1 VSHTASVCG
10 APISRALTHSVWR
23 RPAAAQGGRLR
34 CAPCSASPAWTAS
47 GPPCWAGCRLRLE
60 AAAAAGVL
68 RRQWQ
73 PSVRIELR
81 HRPPTSSSSSAAAAK
96 LRRVV
101 ERLDGRGVALRLVR
115 LVRLWSKAAAN
126 ACGGVAAT
134 LETAAGQR
142 WGDAD

>member
-1 VSHTASVCG
+1 MK
-10 APISRALTHSVWR
+10 
-23 RPAAAQGGRLR
+23 
-34 CAPCSASPAWTAS
+34 
-47 GPPCWAGCRLRLE
+47 
-60 AAAAAGVL
+60 AAAAGVL

-81 HRPPTSSSSSAAAAK
+81 HRPPCSSSAAAK

-101 ERLDGRGVALRLVR
+101 ERLDGRGVAVRLVR
-115 LVRLWSKAAAN
+115 LVRLWSKAAGGRWGCVAAN
-126 ACGGVAAT
+126 ACGRVAAT